1 MPKCASLFFALV
13 LIASL
18 VVARDKPIIPKL
30 IVNARFVLVTTY
42 HGNDP
47 ANVRIMPE
55 DRQAVTDVQNAIE
68 KWGKYTVVY
77 EASNADLIIVIR
89 KGRIAEGTSGV
100 RVHVGSEKPSPT
112 VGSVLNADAGDP
124 QDMIAVFDAAQ
135 GFDSAPLWR
144 ERKADGLNPPE
155 MILVQELR
163 SLVEK
168 AAKQP

>member
-1 MPKCASLFFALV
+1 M
-13 LIASL
+13 
-18 VVARDKPIIPKL
+18 
-30 IVNARFVLVTTY
+30 
-42 HGNDP
+42 
-47 ANVRIMPE
+47 
-55 DRQAVTDVQNAIE
+55 TDVQNAIE
-68 KWGKYTVVY
+68 KWDKYTVVY

-89 KGRIAEGTSGV
+89 KGRIAEGTSGL

-168 AAKQP
+168 AAKQPEELPTEPVPTPHRTQSCR